1 MHDRHSLNSA
11 RARSRRNL
19 DPVPLQSFPPERY
32 TGGTTS
38 RISAQGASPMP
49 NPTVKEV
56 ETRLATVQCAI
67 CKGSSF
73 GIDERFMQADG
84 EWRGIC
90 RKCYYTF
97 PIYTDMEFYL
107 RTQPDIP
114 YRLKEMSCPTCNQRG
129 VSLNFRIT
137 MSVRE
142 SIYFLTCTACQ
153 KTYPERSS
161 LEAFE

>member
-1 MHDRHSLNSA
+1 
-11 RARSRRNL
+11 
-19 DPVPLQSFPPERY
+19 
-32 TGGTTS
+32 
-38 RISAQGASPMP
+38 MP
-49 NPTVKEV
+49 NPTMKEV
-56 ETRLATVQCAI
+56 ETRLGTVQCAI

-73 GIDERFMQADG
+73 GIDERSMQADG

-97 PIYTDMEFYL
+97 PISTDMEFYL

-114 YRLKEMSCPTCNQRG
+114 YRLKEMSCPTCNHKG
-129 VSLNFRIT
+129 VSLNFRAT

>member
-1 MHDRHSLNSA
+1 
-11 RARSRRNL
+11 
-19 DPVPLQSFPPERY
+19 
-32 TGGTTS
+32 
-38 RISAQGASPMP
+38 MP
-49 NPTVKEV
+49 SPTVEEV
-56 ETRLATVQCAI
+56 ETRLETVQCAI

-73 GIDERFMQADG
+73 GIDQRFTQADG
-84 EWRGIC
+84 EWRGVC
-90 RKCYYTF
+90 KKCYYSF

-114 YRLKEMSCPTCNQRG
+114 YRLKEMSCPTCNRQG
-129 VSLNFRIT
+129 VNLNFRVT

-153 KTYPERSS
+153 KTFPERSS

>member
-1 MHDRHSLNSA
+1 MQANHTI
-11 RARSRRNL
+11 
-19 DPVPLQSFPPERY
+19 PP
-32 TGGTTS
+32 T
-38 RISAQGASPMP
+38 SAQGTTPMP
-49 NPTVKEV
+49 SPTVKEV
-56 ETRLATVQCAI
+56 ETRLETVQCAI

-73 GIDERFMQADG
+73 GIDQRFMQADG
-84 EWRGIC
+84 EWRGVC
-90 RKCYYTF
+90 KKCYYSF
-97 PIYTDMEFYL
+97 PIYTDMDFYL

-114 YRLKEMSCPTCNQRG
+114 YRLKEMSCPTCNQQG

-142 SIYFLTCTACQ
+142 SIYFLTCTSCQ